1 MSLRALIP
9 QPILPV
15 IVIDDARQAVPLAEA
30 FLAGGL
36 RQLEV
41 TFRTAAAADAIR
53 AIRTALPE
61 MLIGAG
67 TLLTP
72 DQARAAIDAG
82 AQYGL
87 APGLDEAIVKLF
99 ADARVP
105 YMPGVMTPTEI
116 GRAAQLGCRSI
127 KFFPA
132 ENAGGAPA
140 LKSMLAPFKAYN
152 LEICPTG
159 GISLQNMRTYLAIPE
174 VITVGGSWLAT
185 QKMIAESNWALIT
198 RTTQE
203 ALAAAAA

>member
-9 QPILPV
+9 LPILPV
-15 IVIDDARQAVPLAEA
+15 LVIYVARQAVPLAEA

-116 GRAAQLGCRSI
+116 GRAAQLGCRSL

-159 GISLQNMRTYLAIPE
+159 GISLQNMRTYLTIPE